1 MNELVT
7 GNQENQSWGA
17 TMQQNDENQIKV
29 VRL

>member
-7 GNQENQSWGA
+7 GNQENYSWGA